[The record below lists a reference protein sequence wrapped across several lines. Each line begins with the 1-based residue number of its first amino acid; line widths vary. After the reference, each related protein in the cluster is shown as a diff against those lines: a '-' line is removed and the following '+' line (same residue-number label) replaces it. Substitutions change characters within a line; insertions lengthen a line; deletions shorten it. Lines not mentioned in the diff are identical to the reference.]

1 MGWELASSLSLPC
14 WDCQISPYFF
24 RRCYCTAGLGGMEAG
39 SRHLCSGSKSMR
51 PLTLF
56 FGLELSAR
64 SCLLHSPLMCQRPLT
79 HSVILLFF
87 FFFLFLP
94 ILSLSGGENLPC
106 LNPGGAGEGPEPIPS
121 ALLCH
126 AAPPQRDH
134 PQRVHG
140 QATAGR
146 SQPQPRSIPGC
157 SELPLQLPH
166 GWALLD
172 PPLTSRPA

>member
-14 WDCQISPYFF
+14 WDCQTSPYFF
-24 RRCYCTAGLGGMEAG
+24 RRRYCTAGLGGMEAG

-87 FFFLFLP
+87 FFFPFSFFPFFFCFEHINIYWQHLTKIDISDIGFQEV
-94 ILSLSGGENLPC
+94 SLRVPQSEVVVVQKQQQNW
-106 LNPGGAGEGPEPIPS
+106 IQVQ
-121 ALLCH
+121 ALEKSH
-126 AAPPQRDH
+126 
-134 PQRVHG
+134 
-140 QATAGR
+140 
-146 SQPQPRSIPGC
+146 
-157 SELPLQLPH
+157 
-166 GWALLD
+166 
-172 PPLTSRPA
+172 